1 MSVLLWRR
9 FLKYRHCDLKHNFCT
24 YYFIGGLFRN
34 IVSTSEC
41 VVPNSEN
48 ISEKNISE
56 ITEKETYVAELQ
68 AQYLYLPA
76 VTKKNH

>member
-1 MSVLLWRR
+1 M
-9 FLKYRHCDLKHNFCT
+9 
-24 YYFIGGLFRN
+24 
-34 IVSTSEC
+34 STSEC